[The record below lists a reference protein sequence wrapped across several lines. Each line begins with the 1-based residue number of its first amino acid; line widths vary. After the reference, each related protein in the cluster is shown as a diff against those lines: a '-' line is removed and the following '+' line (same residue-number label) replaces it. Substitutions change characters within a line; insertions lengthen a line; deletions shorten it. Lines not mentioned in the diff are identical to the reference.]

1 MIRFFSFEICYLLG
15 WDGRKA
21 MVALECHF
29 ILSFYFF
36 FFLLLSRNR
45 YPE

>member
-15 WDGRKA
+15 WVGEKR
-21 MVALECHF
+21 MVALEVSFLF
-29 ILSFYFF
+29 IYL